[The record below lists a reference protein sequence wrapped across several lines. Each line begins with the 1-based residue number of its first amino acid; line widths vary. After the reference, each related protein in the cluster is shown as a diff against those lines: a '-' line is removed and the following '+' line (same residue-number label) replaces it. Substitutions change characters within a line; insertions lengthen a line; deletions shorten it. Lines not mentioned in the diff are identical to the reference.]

1 MVKNK
6 ILIKFIVILLGFSNL
21 SAQESAVDLLEKVNK
36 NVLSLDN
43 VYYKF
48 KISSKFENNILP
60 ISGEFYIKQESYLI
74 DTNEIDQIYDGEKF
88 YTIIHEN
95 KEIIISTEN
104 TSFFNFSPNQIF
116 NFFLKGFDLKRQ
128 NISND
133 KYFIAAESIEEE
145 EIIYKI
151 TKKFKFWKW
160 RISYEIETK
169 KGKKLV
175 LISDN
180 KQNSIFKLQLNDS
193 NFEVKI
199 HYFDKKSIFKNGVK
213 IAEIDESFF
222 SSKEKNISSVLL
234 SNKEDL
240 ELIFLIFSCLKTGET
255 HQKPV
260 MKSQKEWI
268 SIKEEWSS

>member
-1 MVKNK
+1 MVVKNK

-21 SAQESAVDLLEKVNK
+21 SAQESAVDLLKRVNK

-116 NFFLKGFDLKRQ
+116 NFFLKGFDLKKQ

-145 EIIYKI
+145 EIIYNLFIDSNLSIEKI
-151 TKKFKFWKW
+151 EMIEKETGEEINKFLTLTYDYNLNIPLSLFKFD
-160 RISYEIETK
+160 INDYEDY
-169 KGKKLV
+169 
-175 LISDN
+175 LI
-180 KQNSIFKLQLNDS
+180 
-193 NFEVKI
+193 VKE
-199 HYFDKKSIFKNGVK
+199 N
-213 IAEIDESFF
+213 
-222 SSKEKNISSVLL
+222 
-234 SNKEDL
+234 
-240 ELIFLIFSCLKTGET
+240 
-255 HQKPV
+255 
-260 MKSQKEWI
+260 
-268 SIKEEWSS
+268 